1 MCIQI
6 QFFIQM
12 VGVTMMVPDSVNGH
26 ELQEGQPMPW
36 MALITQG
43 PNYHNHFRCGGSL
56 VNNQF
61 VLTAAHCFCGDA
73 LMCDT
78 PLSTCSHLQP
88 NETHPSIKL
97 RVRETVFGFG
107 CASIPLPLSSRYSYS
122 FFRNT
127 LLLNTFLSSLEW
139 HIHNFRKLVLTTWKL
154 NMLGLRCECRRSSS
168 TLFFAPER

>member
-1 MCIQI
+1 
-6 QFFIQM
+6 
-12 VGVTMMVPDSVNGH
+12 MMVPESVNGH

-36 MALITQG
+36 MALVTQG

-78 PLSTCSHLQP
+78 PMSTCSHLKP

-97 RVRETVFGFG
+97 RVRETVSG
-107 CASIPLPLSSRYSYS
+107 CESIPLPLSSRYSSYS
-122 FFRNT
+122 FFRNM
-127 LLLNTFLSSLEW
+127 LLSNTFLFSLE
-139 HIHNFRKLVLTTWKL
+139 
-154 NMLGLRCECRRSSS
+154 
-168 TLFFAPER
+168 

>member
-1 MCIQI
+1 
-6 QFFIQM
+6 M

-36 MALITQG
+36 MALVIQG

-97 RVRETVFGFG
+97 RVRCNRNYFGLRKHTTQLF
-107 CASIPLPLSSRYSYS
+107 RYS

-127 LLLNTFLSSLEW
+127 LLSNTFLSSLE
-139 HIHNFRKLVLTTWKL
+139 
-154 NMLGLRCECRRSSS
+154 
-168 TLFFAPER
+168 

>member
-1 MCIQI
+1 
-6 QFFIQM
+6 M

-97 RVRETVFGFG
+97 RVR
-107 CASIPLPLSSRYSYS
+107 CK
-122 FFRNT
+122 RNC
-127 LLLNTFLSSLEW
+127 F
-139 HIHNFRKLVLTTWKL
+139 
-154 NMLGLRCECRRSSS
+154 GLRKHTTQLKIFIFQKHAFVKHVLVFLGMTHTQFSEIGANDLETKHARIAMRVQKIFIHPLLCTKKVTTRI
-168 TLFFAPER
+168 TYY

>member
-1 MCIQI
+1 
-6 QFFIQM
+6 
-12 VGVTMMVPDSVNGH
+12 MMVPDSVNGH

-107 CASIPLPLSSRYSYS
+107 CASIKHTTTSQLKVFLLILQKHAFVKHVLVFLGMTHTQFSEIGANDLETKHARIAMRVQKIFIHPLLC
-122 FFRNT
+122 T
-127 LLLNTFLSSLEW
+127 
-139 HIHNFRKLVLTTWKL
+139 KKVTTH
-154 NMLGLRCECRRSSS
+154 MSHDI
-168 TLFFAPER
+168 

>member
-1 MCIQI
+1 
-6 QFFIQM
+6 M
-12 VGVTMMVPDSVNGH
+12 VGVTMMVPESVNGH

-43 PNYHNHFRCGGSL
+43 PNYHNHFRCSGSL

-97 RVRETVFGFG
+97 RVRETVLG
-107 CASIPLPLSSRYSYS
+107 CESIPLSSRYS

-127 LLLNTFLSSLEW
+127 LLLNTFLSSLE
-139 HIHNFRKLVLTTWKL
+139 
-154 NMLGLRCECRRSSS
+154 
-168 TLFFAPER
+168 